1 MTQITTDMETPPPTV
16 TPPEP
21 SLPNDPV
28 MMSELHIGGSILLT
42 VSVIFTFVNGFLIWL
57 ALCKSWTT
65 ITQSKFFTSFFLRLV
80 LSVSDLVLAV
90 LVGFPAS
97 LHLTWISYFRMQP
110 FMQFYSMYI
119 GHFLFVFIFNFRVL
133 IVALM
138 SLDSFFHIKF
148 PFLYEAGY
156 ESRRKVHIA
165 CIIVAAIPIVFK
177 IAPGLFY
184 LMEYDGKLSCMQYDD
199 PNATTYDEI
208 KNPQRYYVPLNC
220 YISLDRERSETNEI
234 VAADVVITT
243 TTATVS
249 WFVLAATN
257 VAVLFIAVRRML
269 KSPFQGQNGKSM
281 KQIVRSAV
289 TTCLMVI
296 FTFMLSNFPHV
307 VTWMMSY
314 LSNRGYDYKNAYLT
328 DRVEFYLTLLSFLSL
343 IFNPWFFVLRLKSFR
358 ELLKKFFFKIK
369 VLGSVNL
376 SQNRTRTSIVYP
388 TSNGIDLETRI
399 SKVSPINIKEK
410 TITNIAQET
419 RIASLETS
427 S

>member
-1 MTQITTDMETPPPTV
+1 MTQIKTDMGTLPPTV

-28 MMSELHIGGSILLT
+28 MMSELHVGGSILLIL
-42 VSVIFTFVNGFLIWL
+42 SVIFTFVNGFLIWL
-57 ALCKSWTT
+57 AFFKNWTA
-65 ITQSKFFTSFFLRLV
+65 ITRSKFFNSFFLGLV
-80 LSVSDLVLAV
+80 LSVTDLVLAV
-90 LVGFPAS
+90 FVGFPAS
-97 LHLTWISYFRMQP
+97 LHLTWMSYFRMQP
-110 FMQFYSMYI
+110 SMPFYSMYV

-138 SLDSFFHIKF
+138 SLDSFFHIMF

-165 CIIVAAIPIVFK
+165 CIIVAAIPIILK
-177 IAPGLFY
+177 IAPGFIY
-184 LMEYDGKLSCMQYDD
+184 LMEYNGKLSCMQYEDL
-199 PNATTYDEI
+199 NATTYDKI
-208 KNPQRYYVPLNC
+208 KNPQKYYVPLNC
-220 YISLDRERSETNEI
+220 YISLDKERNETNEI

-243 TTATVS
+243 TIATVS
-249 WFVLAATN
+249 WFILAVTN
-257 VAVLFIAVRRML
+257 VAVLFIAVRRMI

-289 TTCLMVI
+289 MTCLMVI

-307 VTWMMSY
+307 VTWLMNY
-314 LSNRGYDYKNAYLT
+314 LSNRGYNYFKSAYLT

-369 VLGSVNL
+369 VLESVNL

-388 TSNGIDLETRI
+388 TSNGIDLEKRN
-399 SKVSPINIKEK
+399 SKVSPMNQRER

-419 RIASLETS
+419 RIVSSET
-427 S
+427 